1 MTAQVEN
8 TPEGYI
14 VSVFYDLNNDGYY
27 HWYRLR
33 NFGTHEG
40 DAKAFKDYDVPK
52 LSDPQI
58 KSLIRNFDVTRKYT
72 RIDCRHFKAQS

>member
-8 TPEGYI
+8 TPEGY
-14 VSVFYDLNNDGYY
+14 
-27 HWYRLR
+27 
-33 NFGTHEG
+33 T
-40 DAKAFKDYDVPK
+40 KAFKDYDVPK
-52 LSDPQI
+52 LSEPQI